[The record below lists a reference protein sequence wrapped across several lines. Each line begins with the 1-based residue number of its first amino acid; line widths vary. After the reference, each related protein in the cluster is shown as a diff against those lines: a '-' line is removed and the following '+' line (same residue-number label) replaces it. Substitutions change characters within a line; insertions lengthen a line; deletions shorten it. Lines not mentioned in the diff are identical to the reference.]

1 MARKP
6 MSYQDYQ
13 NCLWAKSVLPAAIL
27 VGIFGIVFSLLLIS
41 DPLSSG
47 LIIFITVL
55 AIFYYQWLV
64 REIEQYEKEH
74 FHSKDKENDSSD
86 SSDSDTSPKS

>member
-13 NCLWAKSVLPAAIL
+13 TLLWGKSVLPAAIV
-27 VGIFGIVFSLLLIS
+27 VGIFGVVFSLLVP
-41 DPLSSG
+41 DPLSTG
-47 LIIFITVL
+47 LLIFITVL
-55 AIFYYQWLV
+55 CIFYYQWIV
-64 REIEQYEKEH
+64 QKVEQYEKEH
-74 FHSKDKENDSSD
+74 FHSEDKENDSSD

>member
-13 NCLWAKSVLPAAIL
+13 TLLWGKSVLPAAIV
-27 VGIFGIVFSLLLIS
+27 VGIFGVVFSLLLI
-41 DPLSSG
+41 PEPFYIG
-47 LIIFITVL
+47 TGIFITVL
-55 AIFYYQWLV
+55 CIFYYQWIV
-64 REIEQYEKEH
+64 QKVEQYEKEH